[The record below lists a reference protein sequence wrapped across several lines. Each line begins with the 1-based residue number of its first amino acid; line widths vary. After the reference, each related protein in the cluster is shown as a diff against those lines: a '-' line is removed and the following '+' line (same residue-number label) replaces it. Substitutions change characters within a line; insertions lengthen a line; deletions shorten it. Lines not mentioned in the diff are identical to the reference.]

1 MSTIGLGTYLG
12 HWDERTDRMY
22 QQAVQ
27 RALELGCNVIDSAIN
42 YRFQRSERAIGAA
55 LKYLFDKRKLSRD
68 EVIVATKGGFFSFDG
83 EPPRDPRGWL
93 LENIVN
99 TGAAKF
105 EDFVDSHCMTPSY
118 LENQLTHSLE
128 NLGLS
133 TIDIYYIHNPET
145 QLDGVSREEFMRR
158 IRASFEFLETA
169 AGDGRIG
176 VYGTATWNG
185 YRQPAGSRDY
195 LSLPDLVGV
204 ATEIAGQ
211 DHHFRVIQAPF
222 NLGMPEAL
230 TVQNQTIDGE
240 TTNVLDAASRLG
252 ITVMCSASLYQSKL
266 THDLPDFVGAAL
278 RGLSSDAQRAIQFVR
293 STPGVSTAL
302 VGMSQR
308 SHVEENLMVARIP
321 PAPLEDWLGMFSEQ
335 EQEA

>member
-1 MSTIGLGTYLG
+1 M
-12 HWDERTDRMY
+12 
-22 QQAVQ
+22 
-27 RALELGCNVIDSAIN
+27 
-42 YRFQRSERAIGAA
+42 
-55 LKYLFDKRKLSRD
+55 
-68 EVIVATKGGFFSFDG
+68 
-83 EPPRDPRGWL
+83 
-93 LENIVN
+93 N
-99 TGAAKF
+99 TGAAEF

-158 IRASFEFLETA
+158 IRAAFEFLETA

-195 LSLPDLVGV
+195 LSLPELVEV

-230 TVQNQTIDGE
+230 TVQNQTLDGE
-240 TTNVLDAASRLG
+240 PTNVLDAASRLG
-252 ITVMCSASLYQSKL
+252 MTVMCSASLYQSKL
-266 THDLPDFVGAAL
+266 THDLPDFVRNSL
-278 RGLSSDAQRAIQFVR
+278 RGVTTDAQRAIQFVR
-293 STPGVSTAL
+293 STPGVTTAL

-321 PAPLEDWLGMFSEQ
+321 PAPLEEWLQMFAEQ
-335 EQEA
+335 EQET